1 MSSRGCKRMSRD
13 QIQKQ
18 PTVRASLGRYK
29 EVPQI
34 VCTCTKH
41 RTHARTH
48 THTHTFALIHKPKT
62 HARAHTHSRAH
73 THTPHTRLHY
83 FRSLSVSLS
92 PPHEKL
98 SPYHP
103 RTALVPFLSSQKPFP
118 LPLGYPQT
126 KALKMC
132 WIGTKNSQILFWLAS
147 FVLMSLYKD
156 VENIVKWCP
165 GIKFKSRRDFG
176 PLFKSVQ
183 GGATHWYKHKKRL
196 THANTHTH
204 ARTRARTNTHTH
216 THRQHY
222 FQSLCFPISAT
233 REKFKVPSTY
243 RPGTFSIHSETLSCT
258 SRGHTHTH
266 TNGLRQVFD
275 R

>member
-1 MSSRGCKRMSRD
+1 MHKTSH
-13 QIQKQ
+13 
-18 PTVRASLGRYK
+18 A
-29 EVPQI
+29 
-34 VCTCTKH
+34 
-41 RTHARTH
+41 RTHTHTH

-118 LPLGYPQT
+118 VPLGYPQT

-156 VENIVKWCP
+156 VENIVKWYP
-165 GIKFKSRRDFG
+165 GIKFKSKRDFG

-183 GGATHWYKHKKRL
+183 GGATHWYTHTKRL
-196 THANTHTH
+196 THANTRTH
-204 ARTRARTNTHTH
+204 ARTHTH
-216 THRQHY
+216 THTHTTTL
-222 FQSLCFPISAT
+222 FPIALCFPISAT
-233 REKFKVPSTY
+233 REMFKVPSTY
-243 RPGTFSIHSETLSCT
+243 RPGTFSIRSETLSCT
-258 SRGHTHTH
+258 SRTHTHTH
-266 TNGLRQVFD
+266 THTHKWPSTGVRQVKRIRRFYSHYLIFPNVVI
-275 R
+275 